1 MANYSAKPLDFYDL
15 PLLYSV
21 LNQGTGKKITV
32 YLHWPGNAWGF
43 IGNAKLKFRVIN

>member
-1 MANYSAKPLDFYDL
+1 MANYSAKLLAFFDFS
-15 PLLYSV
+15 LLYGV
-21 LNQGTGKKITV
+21 LNQGTGKKITA